1 MRLKNIIFGILGIST
16 GLVLGWIVL
25 VSGSK
30 DQTKN
35 DFGQILQIGK
45 QISGIDLVDIYGK
58 KFTSQNLRGK
68 ATIINF
74 WATWCPPCR
83 EEMPLLLEISVKYSD
98 RLQIF
103 AINNGES
110 KELVIDYV
118 RKNGINFPV
127 LLDEKSVIA
136 KKFRIYNLPASY
148 FVDSQGILR
157 SIRVGALTKT
167 NINEYLQTIGILE

>member
-1 MRLKNIIFGILGIST
+1 MKNVIFGILGIST

-25 VSGSK
+25 VSGPK
-30 DQTKN
+30 DQSKK
-35 DFGQILQIGK
+35 DFGQIPQIGK
-45 QISGIDLVDIYGK
+45 QISSLDLYDINGRR
-58 KFTSQNLRGK
+58 FTIQNLRGK
-68 ATIINF
+68 AAIINF

-83 EEMPLLLEISVKYSD
+83 EEMPLLQEISEKYSD
-98 RLQIF
+98 RIQIF

-127 LLDEKSVIA
+127 LIDEKSVIA
-136 KKFRIYNLPASY
+136 NKFRIYNLPASY
-148 FVDSQGILR
+148 FVDPQGILR